1 MLLAKILLRGLRVS
15 VAAVV
20 LLGRTACL
28 AALRGE
34 WKRLRAG
41 HNIDLSCVLRAA
53 CCVLRATSNA
63 FESYL
68 FVRHF
73 LTDALCA

>member
-20 LLGRTACL
+20 LLGRTARL

-53 CCVLRATSNA
+53 CYFQRFRISIRSA
-63 FESYL
+63 FL
-68 FVRHF
+68 
-73 LTDALCA
+73 D

>member
-41 HNIDLSCVLRAA
+41 HNINLS
-53 CCVLRATSNA
+53 CVLRATSNA